1 MKNELMIFGNKEF
14 GQVRAV
20 DKEINNESWLV
31 GKDVAEALGYN
42 EPNKAIVRHVDEDDR
57 TKYPITDNLGRT
69 QESWIINESGFYS
82 LALRS
87 KLPSAKQFKRWI
99 TSEVLPSVRQN
110 GAYISENINDK
121 QITALQMY
129 STKEFIKQTFLS
141 TGVENI
147 EERYIECMNY
157 NSNKKTEYQ
166 LSVMKLILDIV
177 KQRKEIALSEM
188 QMPLVAMLQEII
200 INIGEDIKSKSL
212 RSRSSRLGHKTRQIN
227 VLNNELNELKE
238 ANTVLQTRINKA
250 NEYLDKIDPLLQDYI
265 TINLHGFSVNSMY
278 EPDVTQ
284 FGIIKN
290 DYKGKP
296 KMKRTEAYNIFR
308 SQLKQFFKK
317 KFNSKLHK
325 DKHYDIHLLFDHLQ
339 GFDSH
344 NFHKSFFDTL
354 ASFNNISDNNFHLQ
368 KCDTNS
374 IVDSFAQGKIYFCIK
389 ERQ

>member
-1 MKNELMIFGNKEF
+1 MKNELMIFENEQF
-14 GQVRAV
+14 GQVRFIEVEGKQYAV
-20 DKEINNESWLV
+20 AN
-31 GKDVAEALGYN
+31 DVAKALGYADC
-42 EPNKAIVRHVDEDDR
+42 PKAVRTHCKGVAEMSIP
-57 TKYPITDNLGRT
+57 TNGGKQTVK
-69 QESWIINESGFYS
+69 IIPEGDIYR
-82 LALRS
+82 LIIRS
-87 KLPSAKQFKRWI
+87 KLPSAEKFEAWVCD
-99 TSEVLPSVRQN
+99 EVLPSIRQN
-110 GAYISENINDK
+110 GAYISDNINDK

-141 TGVENI
+141 VGVENI

-177 KQRKEIALSEM
+177 KQRKEIALSESK
-188 QMPLVAMLQEII
+188 MPLVAMLQEVI
-200 INIGEDIKSKSL
+200 INIGEDIKQKSL
-212 RSRSSRLGHKTRQIN
+212 RSKSGKIGAKTRKLN

-250 NEYLDKIDPLLQDYI
+250 NEYLDKIDPLMKDYI

-278 EPDVTQ
+278 KPDVTQ

-317 KFNSKLHK
+317 KFNSKLHQ

>member
-1 MKNELMIFGNKEF
+1 M
-14 GQVRAV
+14 
-20 DKEINNESWLV
+20 LV
-31 GKDVAEALGYN
+31 SKDVAEILGHN

-87 KLPSAKQFKRWI
+87 KLPSAKAFKRWV
-99 TSEVLPSVRQN
+99 TSEVLPSVRKN

-121 QITALQMY
+121 QIESLQMY
-129 STKEFIKQTFLS
+129 STKEFIKQNFLS
-141 TGVENI
+141 VGIENM
-147 EERYIECMNY
+147 ENQYIECMNY
-157 NSNKKTEYQ
+157 NSNKSTAYKLEIMT
-166 LSVMKLILDIV
+166 LILNIA
-177 KQRKEIALSEM
+177 KQRKEIALSESK
-188 QMPLVAMLQEII
+188 MPLAVMLQEII

-212 RSRSSRLGHKTRQIN
+212 RSKSGRIGAKTRKLN

-250 NEYLDKIDPLLQDYI
+250 NEYLDKIDPLLKDYKI
-265 TINLHGFSVNSMY
+265 IPLHGFSVNSMY
-278 EPDVTQ
+278 KPDVTQ

-290 DYKGKP
+290 DYNGKP

-374 IVDSFAQGKIYFCIK
+374 IVDSFAKGKIYFCIK

>member
-1 MKNELMIFGNKEF
+1 MKNELMIFENEQF
-14 GQVRAV
+14 GQVRFIEVEGKQYAV
-20 DKEINNESWLV
+20 ASDIAK
-31 GKDVAEALGYN
+31 ALGYKR
-42 EPNKAIVRHVDEDDR
+42 PNDAISQHCRYAVKHSIPHPQNNS
-57 TKYPITDNLGRT
+57 K
-69 QESWIINESGFYS
+69 IIDANIIPEGDIYR
-82 LALRS
+82 LIIRS
-87 KLPSAKQFKRWI
+87 KLPSAENFEAWVCD
-99 TSEVLPSVRQN
+99 EVLPSIRQN
-110 GAYISENINDK
+110 GAYISENINDN

-141 TGVENI
+141 VGIENM
-147 EERYIECMNY
+147 ENQYIDCMNY
-157 NSNKKTEYQ
+157 NSNKSTAYKLEI
-166 LSVMKLILDIV
+166 MALILDIA
-177 KQRKEIALSEM
+177 KQRKEIALSESK
-188 QMPLVAMLQEII
+188 MPLAVMLQEII
-200 INIGEDIKSKSL
+200 INIGEDIKQKSL
-212 RSRSSRLGHKTRQIN
+212 RSKSGRIGAKTRKLN

-250 NEYLDKIDPLLQDYI
+250 NEYLDKIDPLLKDYT

-278 EPDVTQ
+278 KPDVTQ

-290 DYKGKP
+290 DYNGKP